1 MGTELPKTQDSSGD
15 TDSNSDS
22 ENSSSSAS
30 SRSEWECSDSKLSPN
45 RKAHFSVTSCDT
57 GLKLKIAAIPPRKV
71 SPKRIT
77 KPSTAAKK
85 KVTNNETQSKDRPSL
100 KNKSQLSDSSSSSDS
115 CSKCSSNSS
124 SDDDIPLKT
133 VSKNL
138 PSKCAAKTPPKVK
151 QTNKSDNDEGRKQ
164 CDVKDNTTNINNKDK
179 PSATKTNNVKKTKSG
194 ESNHDTT
201 LKRSRGRP
209 RTKLACRPWCTSGS
223 PPGALRFFLVAGG
236 GIGVRGKRDWSS
248 PALRN

>member
-57 GLKLKIAAIPPRKV
+57 GLKLKIAAIPPRK
-71 SPKRIT
+71 
-77 KPSTAAKK
+77 
-85 KVTNNETQSKDRPSL
+85 
-100 KNKSQLSDSSSSSDS
+100 LSDSSSSSDS